1 MGGAVKLVVGLGN
14 PGREYERTPHNI
26 GFAVIEELAH
36 RLGCSMRR
44 SLRVPVRYGSA
55 EAQSVKVL
63 LAQPQ
68 TFMNASG
75 DAVGRLM
82 RLKGVEASDLL
93 MVSDDADLPLGR
105 IRIRPKGRTGGH
117 KGLGSV
123 VAAIGTD
130 DFSRVRVGIG
140 RPQAAD
146 DLVCHVLTPFSPG
159 EAKAAAAAVAR
170 AADAVL
176 CVLADGV
183 DAAMNRFNP
192 MPVGDAGPKEGVEKT
207 T

>member
-1 MGGAVKLVVGLGN
+1 VGGGVKLVVGLGN

-26 GFAVIEELAH
+26 GFAVVEELA
-36 RLGCSMRR
+36 RRWGCALRR
-44 SLRVPVRYGSA
+44 SLRVSVRSGSA
-55 EAQSVKVL
+55 DAGTLRVL
-63 LAQPQ
+63 LAQPL

-82 RLKGVEASDLL
+82 RQKGVEAPDLVVVL
-93 MVSDDADLPLGR
+93 DDADLPLGR
-105 IRIRPKGRTGGH
+105 IRIRPKGGTGGH
-117 KGLGSV
+117 RGLASV

-130 DFSRVRVGIG
+130 AFTRVRVGIG
-140 RPQAAD
+140 RSQAAD
-146 DLVCHVLTPFSPG
+146 DLVRHVLTPFSLA
-159 EAKAAAAAVAR
+159 EAPAAAAAVAR
-170 AADAVL
+170 AADAVT

-192 MPVGDAGPKEGVEKT
+192 APVGDAESKEGVERT